1 MPELNMYRT
10 VLNTRPLLFE
20 ETRIVAQEMLAEKTK
35 EETLEEIIDENL
47 FQQRSEKRIIS
58 FYHEIWKRL
67 ENADAYYLT
76 TIANGDRNQAKIVLF
91 ILILKQDRLFF
102 EFMNEVW
109 LDKFQR
115 GDFQL
120 TAFDIRSFFAQ
131 KTEQSE
137 QVARWTEP
145 TLKRLQTAYTSILYQ
160 VGFTIKK
167 GLPTELV
174 APLLTP
180 QLDEFVKMHEN
191 NHIATIVRGGIA
203 P

>member
-1 MPELNMYRT
+1 MYRT

-20 ETRIVAQEMLAEKTK
+20 ETRIVAVEMLAKKAEDEMLEK
-35 EETLEEIIDENL
+35 IIDENL

-58 FYHEIWKRL
+58 FFHEIWKRL
-67 ENADAYYLT
+67 EQADTYYLT
-76 TIANGDRNQAKIVLF
+76 TIATGDRHQAKIVLF

-131 KTEQSE
+131 KAEQSD
-137 QVARWTEP
+137 QVGRWTEP
-145 TLKRLQTAYTSILYQ
+145 TLKRLQTAYTAILYQ

-180 QLDEFVKMHEN
+180 QLDEFIKRHEN
-191 NHIATIVRGGIA
+191 SRIATIVRGGIA